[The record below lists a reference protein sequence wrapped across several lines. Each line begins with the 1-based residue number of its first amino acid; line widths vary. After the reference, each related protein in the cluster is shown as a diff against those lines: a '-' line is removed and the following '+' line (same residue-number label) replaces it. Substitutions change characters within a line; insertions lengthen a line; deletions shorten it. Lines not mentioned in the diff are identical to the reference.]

1 MSLRELP
8 ARPNLEHLKNQTSS
22 LLCEHL
28 GLNVAAAQRCAAFGI
43 TSAKPKL
50 ADALHVIARELGFD
64 TWPMLKLHIEAASE
78 DPVEALTAAVK
89 ANSASLV
96 RDILTRHPSLR
107 SRINEPLPNYG
118 FDAPALIAAVNHE
131 NREMIDL
138 LLDAGANINERT
150 RWVGRQLR
158 CSRFGKR

>member
-8 ARPNLEHLKNQTSS
+8 ARPNLEHLKNQASS

-78 DPVEALTAAVK
+78 DPVALTAAVK

-150 RWVGRQLR
+150 RLVGRQLR

>member
-1 MSLRELP
+1 
-8 ARPNLEHLKNQTSS
+8 
-22 LLCEHL
+22 
-28 GLNVAAAQRCAAFGI
+28 
-43 TSAKPKL
+43 
-50 ADALHVIARELGFD
+50 
-64 TWPMLKLHIEAASE
+64 MLKLHIEAASE
-78 DPVEALTAAVK
+78 DPVALTAAVK

-150 RWVGRQLR
+150 RLVGRQLR